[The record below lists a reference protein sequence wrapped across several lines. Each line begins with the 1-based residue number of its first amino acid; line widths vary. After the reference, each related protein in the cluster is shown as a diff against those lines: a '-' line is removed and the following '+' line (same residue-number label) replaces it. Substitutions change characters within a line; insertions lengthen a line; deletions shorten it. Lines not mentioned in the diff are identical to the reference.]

1 MKKDDIYIYPS
12 IFSFDDDGISVEFP
26 DLEGCFTCGDTT
38 QEAITNAKEA
48 MGLHLFGMEEDN
60 ETIPTP
66 TDIKDIKIK
75 DNQSIVLI
83 EVYMPIIREAINNQS
98 VKKTLTIPHWLN
110 NLAEKN
116 NINFSQLLQSALKD
130 ILNVPRTQR

>member
-66 TDIKDIKIK
+66 TDIKDIKLE

-98 VKKTLTIPHWLN
+98 VKKTLTIPRWLN

-130 ILNVPRTQR
+130 ILNVPKTQK

>member
-12 IFSFDDDGISVEFP
+12 IFSFDNDGISVEFP

-66 TDIKDIKIK
+66 TDIKDIKLE

-98 VKKTLTIPHWLN
+98 VKKTLTIPRWLN

-130 ILNVPRTQR
+130 ILNVPKTQK

>member
-12 IFSFDDDGISVEFP
+12 IFSFDNDGISVEFP

-66 TDIKDIKIK
+66 TDIKDIKLE

-98 VKKTLTIPHWLN
+98 VKKTLTIPRWLN

-130 ILNVPRTQR
+130 ILNVPRTQK

>member
-12 IFSFDDDGISVEFP
+12 IFYFDNDGISVEFP

-38 QEAITNAKEA
+38 QEAMAMAKEA

-60 ETIPTP
+60 ETIPEP
-66 TDIKDIKIK
+66 TDIRDIKLK

-98 VKKTLTIPHWLN
+98 VKKTLTIPRWLN

-130 ILNVPRTQR
+130 ILNVPKTQR

>member
-98 VKKTLTIPHWLN
+98 VKKTLTIPRWLN

-130 ILNVPRTQR
+130 ILNVPRTQK

>member
-60 ETIPTP
+60 ETIPEP
-66 TDIKDIKIK
+66 TDIRDIKLK

-98 VKKTLTIPHWLN
+98 VKKTLTIPRWLN

-130 ILNVPRTQR
+130 ILNVPKTQK

>member
-38 QEAITNAKEA
+38 QEAIINAKEA

-66 TDIKDIKIK
+66 TDIKDIKLE

-98 VKKTLTIPHWLN
+98 VKKTLTIPRWLN

-130 ILNVPRTQR
+130 ILNVPKTQR

>member
-12 IFSFDDDGISVEFP
+12 IFSFDNDGISVEFP

-66 TDIKDIKIK
+66 TDIKDIKLE

-98 VKKTLTIPHWLN
+98 VKKTLTIPRWLN
-110 NLAEKN
+110 NLTEKN

-130 ILNVPRTQR
+130 ILNVPKTQR

>member
-12 IFSFDDDGISVEFP
+12 IFSFDEDGISVEFP

-60 ETIPTP
+60 ETIPAP
-66 TDIKDIKIK
+66 TDIKDIKLE

-98 VKKTLTIPHWLN
+98 VKKTLTIPRWLN
-110 NLAEKN
+110 NLDEKN

-130 ILNVPRTQR
+130 ILNVPKTQR

>member
-12 IFSFDDDGISVEFP
+12 IFSFDNDGISVEFP

-66 TDIKDIKIK
+66 TDIKDIKLE

-98 VKKTLTIPHWLN
+98 VKKTLTIPRWLN

-130 ILNVPRTQR
+130 ILNVPKTQR

>member
-38 QEAITNAKEA
+38 KEAIKNAKEA

-60 ETIPTP
+60 ETIPEA
-66 TDIKDIKIK
+66 TDIKDIKLEN
-75 DNQSIVLI
+75 NQSIVLI
-83 EVYMPIIREAINNQS
+83 EVYMPIVREVINNQS
-98 VKKTLTIPHWLN
+98 VKKTLTIPRWLN
-110 NLAEKN
+110 NLAERN

-130 ILNVPRTQR
+130 ILNVPKTQR

>member
-66 TDIKDIKIK
+66 TDIKDIKLE

-98 VKKTLTIPHWLN
+98 VKKTLTIPRWLN

-130 ILNVPRTQR
+130 ILNVPKT

>member
-60 ETIPTP
+60 EIIPAP
-66 TDIKDIKIK
+66 TDIKNIKIK

-98 VKKTLTIPHWLN
+98 VKKTLTIPRWLN

-130 ILNVPRTQR
+130 ILNVPRTQK

>member
-38 QEAITNAKEA
+38 QEAMTNAKEA

-66 TDIKDIKIK
+66 TDIKDIKLE

-98 VKKTLTIPHWLN
+98 VKKTLTIPRWLN

-130 ILNVPRTQR
+130 ILNVPKTQR

>member
-12 IFSFDDDGISVEFP
+12 IFSFDEDGISVEFP

-60 ETIPTP
+60 ETIPAP
-66 TDIKDIKIK
+66 TDIKDIKLE

-98 VKKTLTIPHWLN
+98 VKKTLTIPRWLN

-130 ILNVPRTQR
+130 ILNVPKTQR

>member
-1 MKKDDIYIYPS
+1 
-12 IFSFDDDGISVEFP
+12 
-26 DLEGCFTCGDTT
+26 
-38 QEAITNAKEA
+38 

-66 TDIKDIKIK
+66 TDIKDIKLE

-98 VKKTLTIPHWLN
+98 VKKTLTIPRWLN

-130 ILNVPRTQR
+130 ILNVPKTQR

>member
-12 IFSFDDDGISVEFP
+12 IFSFDNDGISVEFP

-38 QEAITNAKEA
+38 QEAMAMAKEA

-60 ETIPTP
+60 ETIPEP
-66 TDIKDIKIK
+66 TDIRDIKLK

-98 VKKTLTIPHWLN
+98 VKKTLTIPRWLN

-130 ILNVPRTQR
+130 ILNVPKTQR

>member
-38 QEAITNAKEA
+38 KEAIKNAKEA

-60 ETIPTP
+60 ETIPEA
-66 TDIKDIKIK
+66 TDIKDIKLEN
-75 DNQSIVLI
+75 NQSIVLI
-83 EVYMPIIREAINNQS
+83 EVYMPIVREAINNQS
-98 VKKTLTIPHWLN
+98 VKKTLTIPRWLN
-110 NLAEKN
+110 NLAERN

-130 ILNVPRTQR
+130 ILNVPKTQR

>member
-26 DLEGCFTCGDTT
+26 DLEGCFTCGATT
-38 QEAITNAKEA
+38 KEAMAMAKEA

-60 ETIPTP
+60 EAIPEP
-66 TDIKDIKIK
+66 TDIKDIKLEN
-75 DNQSIVLI
+75 NQTIVLI

-98 VKKTLTIPHWLN
+98 VKKTLTIPRWLN

-116 NINFSQLLQSALKD
+116 NINFSQLLQCALKD
-130 ILNVPRTQR
+130 ILNIPKTQR

>member
-66 TDIKDIKIK
+66 TDIKDIKLE

-98 VKKTLTIPHWLN
+98 VKKTLTIPRWLN

-130 ILNVPRTQR
+130 ILNVPKTQR

>member
-1 MKKDDIYIYPS
+1 
-12 IFSFDDDGISVEFP
+12 
-26 DLEGCFTCGDTT
+26 
-38 QEAITNAKEA
+38 
-48 MGLHLFGMEEDN
+48 MEEDN

-66 TDIKDIKIK
+66 TDIKDIKLE

-98 VKKTLTIPHWLN
+98 VKKTLTIPRWLN

-130 ILNVPRTQR
+130 ILNVPKTQR